1 MFKAA
6 RSLRPFGAT
15 HLSTSSSSLRRTF
28 ASPAPKDIPSSAEID
43 RLSGILRSTKIIAAG
58 ATLIAFSIG
67 MYVGREAAG
76 QQSSTSSK
84 SPYALKLKGQHE
96 AYPPKFGSRGDFLKG
111 IEELR
116 QVFGALGRDD
126 DVSVDEADLES
137 HGISAITFSFVPRSS
152 WLPAEHGLLSDQA
165 TGATMTR
172 TSRPLWFGP

>member
-6 RSLRPFGAT
+6 RSLRPFGASR
-15 HLSTSSSSLRRTF
+15 LSTSSSSLRRTF
-28 ASPAPKDIPSSAEID
+28 ASPAPSDIPSSAEVD

-76 QQSSTSSK
+76 QQPSTAPK
-84 SPYALKLKGQHE
+84 SPYALKLKSQEE

-116 QVFGALGRDD
+116 HLFGALGRDD

-137 HGISAITFSFVPRSS
+137 HGISAFTLSFR
-152 WLPAEHGLLSDQA
+152 LLQDLISLA
-165 TGATMTR
+165 V
-172 TSRPLWFGP
+172 S